1 MDNTTPN
8 ITIYTIN
15 KSEGEKVAEK
25 LARCNLQDTIKYI
38 VRDRFTYTE
47 FKALLALT
55 DDGLDDMTFLHKRQ
69 NNRFLRGKRYRVR

>member
-15 KSEGEKVAEK
+15 TSEGEKVAEK
-25 LARCNLQDTIKYI
+25 LAKYDLQDTIKYI

-55 DDGLDDMTFLHKRQ
+55 DDVLDDILTQ
-69 NNRFLRGKRYRVR
+69 AAAQSIS